1 MVTIQKWSV
10 TGVMTIPVI
19 NATINFSTGPS
30 FAQAMLINQGILGT
44 NVFADAAAVI
54 VDVSD
59 QVDTIKTSRGRN
71 ATSDVF
77 QTGTL
82 SLRIVDENGDFNP
95 QNTAGPYYN
104 LLSPM
109 RKVQI
114 TATYDGVTYP
124 IFSGFI
130 TGYDTVTPRNAGELA
145 YTTIT
150 AVDAMRLAQ
159 NAQISTVTGAAAG
172 NLSGTRVNQILDQ
185 IAWPSTMRDVD
196 AGLTTL
202 QADPGTARTALA
214 AMQTA
219 TTSEYG
225 SIYVN
230 ASGSF
235 VFQDRTVTVSSVA
248 NTPTVFND
256 DGTNIAYSN
265 AVWKLDDT
273 LIFNSASITAT
284 GLATQTATNTASI
297 DKYFIHSYNQQ
308 NLLMQTTTVAKDYAL
323 AYVASRAETSI
334 RCDLLE
340 LDLYTN
346 NYDLGIKAALG
357 LDFFDNV
364 TITTNQPGASA
375 ITKTLQV
382 FGVSMYIRP
391 NNWKVSFT
399 TLEPIIDGFI
409 IGTQY
414 GVLGTNVFSY

>member
-1 MVTIQKWSV
+1 
-10 TGVMTIPVI
+10 MTIPVI
-19 NATINFSTGPS
+19 NAVINFSTGPS
-30 FAQAMLINQGILGT
+30 FAQACLIDYGIFGT
-44 NVFADAAAVI
+44 NVFADSAGVI

-59 QVDTIKTSRGRN
+59 QIDTITTSRGRN
-71 ATSDVF
+71 AASDVF
-77 QTGTL
+77 QTGTM

-130 TGYDTVTPRNAGELA
+130 TGYNTVTPRNAGELA

-150 AVDAMRLAQ
+150 AVDALRLAQ
-159 NAQISTVTGAAAG
+159 NAQISTVTGSAAG
-172 NLSGTRVNQILDQ
+172 NLSGTRINQILDQ
-185 IAWPSTMRDVD
+185 IAWPSSMRDVD
-196 AGLTTL
+196 AGLTTM

-214 AMQTA
+214 AMQTV

-225 SIYVN
+225 AVYVN
-230 ASGSF
+230 SSGSF

-256 DGTNIAYSN
+256 DGTDIAYSN

-284 GLATQTATNTASI
+284 GLATQTATNATSI
-297 DKYFIHSYNQQ
+297 AKYFLHSYNQQ
-308 NLLMQTTTVAKDYAL
+308 NLLMQTTAVAKDYAL
-323 AYVASRAETSI
+323 ALVASRQETTI

-340 LDLYTN
+340 LDLYTD

-364 TITTNQPGASA
+364 TVTTNQPGVST

-391 NNWKVSFT
+391 GNWKVSFT

-409 IGTQY
+409 IGSTLY